1 MKISTI
7 VLVLLSSVFVLFS
20 CKKEVSTPEEVT
32 VEYKEDTKKPIAE
45 NATIAKAKFNI
56 EGMTCAIG
64 CAAKIEKSLG
74 KMDGV
79 QSAKVDFETKTA
91 EVSYDVDQVTTSLLT
106 ERVMKA
112 GSMFKVKNMKTITN

>member
-1 MKISTI
+1 MKISKI
-7 VLVLLSSVFVLFS
+7 VLILVCSLFVLVS
-20 CKKEVSTPEEVT
+20 CKKEASTPEEVT
-32 VEYKEDTKKPIAE
+32 VEYNEEVKKPIAE

-56 EGMTCAIG
+56 EGMTCAVG

-91 EVSYDVDQVTTSLLT
+91 EVSYDVDQVTTSLLSD
-106 ERVMKA
+106 RVAKT
-112 GSMFKVKNMKTITN
+112 GSMYKVKNMQTITE

>member
-1 MKISTI
+1 MKSLKIS
-7 VLVLLSSVFVLFS
+7 LVAICSLLVFVA
-20 CKKEVSTPEEVT
+20 CKKEVSAPEEVT
-32 VEYKEDTKKPIAE
+32 VEYNEEVKKPIAE

-56 EGMTCAIG
+56 DGMTCAVG

-91 EVSYDVDQVTTSLLT
+91 EVSYDVDQVTTSLLSD
-106 ERVMKA
+106 RVTKT
-112 GSMFKVKNMKTITN
+112 GSMYKVKNMQTITE